1 MQGSPTSSRDVE
13 NVINESSP
21 GAVVLELC
29 ESRFKALSRELAAE
43 QSVKEETE
51 VERIHAVLG
60 GWVRGLK
67 STQQKKGLLQALT
80 AGLVSSGYLWQ
91 KLNNFDPGCEFKTA
105 MALSNARGI
114 DIVLGDRDINET
126 LGRLNGKNKQ
136 GKRAPKLQPNAPPP
150 PPLLKAKKRWSVD
163 RSLAYV
169 RGLGRDARVLRLA
182 VAGESGQ
189 QWPAALNVPRCI
201 FWRGDV
207 LKDLFGLLAPLTA
220 GIYVMAGAFEM
231 GVGGAIAAAHA
242 ISGDASEAA
251 AAAAA
256 DAAAAAGG
264 AGGVAPWLLEE
275 AGNVTVVAVAS
286 LVMLRFFRLV
296 IHERDVYLARAIQ
309 QWSVAGYKCALA
321 IAVVVAV
328 ASLVMLCFFRLVI
341 HKRDVYLARAVQVR
355 VCDTCMVAGY
365 KCALAFA
372 VVVAV
377 SLLVML
383 RSFCLVVHE
392 RDVYLAR
399 AIQEAARAHP
409 GEPVVAV
416 LGLLHCNGVA
426 QLLRSGRDLTNM

>member
-1 MQGSPTSSRDVE
+1 MAGWSGGEAAGSVARALRLYTGAAAIYGACAFHAPSPLPLHATASKRALYSIKDASTAAAAPAIRPDNSLRPAAPFSSIPECCLVLRDAETSSDLYILGCLHGSPTSSRDVE

-43 QSVKEETE
+43 SVKEETE

-136 GKRAPKLQPNAPPP
+136 GKRAPELQPNAPPP

-207 LKDLFGLLAPLTA
+207 LKDLFGLLA
-220 GIYVMAGAFEM
+220 
-231 GVGGAIAAAHA
+231 
-242 ISGDASEAA
+242 
-251 AAAAA
+251 
-256 DAAAAAGG
+256 
-264 AGGVAPWLLEE
+264 
-275 AGNVTVVAVAS
+275 
-286 LVMLRFFRLV
+286 R
-296 IHERDVYLARAIQ
+296 
-309 QWSVAGYKCALA
+309 
-321 IAVVVAV
+321 
-328 ASLVMLCFFRLVI
+328 
-341 HKRDVYLARAVQVR
+341 
-355 VCDTCMVAGY
+355 
-365 KCALAFA
+365 
-372 VVVAV
+372 
-377 SLLVML
+377 
-383 RSFCLVVHE
+383 
-392 RDVYLAR
+392 
-399 AIQEAARAHP
+399 
-409 GEPVVAV
+409 
-416 LGLLHCNGVA
+416 
-426 QLLRSGRDLTNM
+426 